1 MADQANEKI
10 VIGASAQAC
19 FDVICDF
26 DAYPEWATDV
36 KSVSVD
42 RHDGDGRG
50 GMVSFRAAAMGRSAN
65 YSLEYFY
72 GTDPLRVAWRLV
84 TGDVIRR
91 LDGRY
96 VFNPLDDNQTE
107 VDYAL
112 EVELAMPVPGFVKRR
127 AETRIIRTALDDLRR
142 RVEGTL
148 VS

>member
-26 DAYPEWATDV
+26 ESYPEWATDV
-36 KSVSVD
+36 KSVKID
-42 RHDGDGRG
+42 RRDGDGRG

-72 GTDPLRVAWRLV
+72 GSDPLRVAWRLV

-96 VFNPLDDNQTE
+96 VFTELDENQTE
-107 VDYAL
+107 VDYVL

-142 RVEGTL
+142 RVESTL